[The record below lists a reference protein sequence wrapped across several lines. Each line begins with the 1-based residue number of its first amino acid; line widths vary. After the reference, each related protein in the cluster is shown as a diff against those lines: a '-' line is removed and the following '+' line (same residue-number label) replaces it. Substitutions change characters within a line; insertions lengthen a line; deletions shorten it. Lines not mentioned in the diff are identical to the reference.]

1 MHHIIITCFGAVK
14 QEFAVKG
21 FLSAISINCIKME
34 KSTFHLYKK

>member
-21 FLSAISINCIKME
+21 FLSAISINCIKIE
-34 KSTFHLYKK
+34 KIDISFV